1 MADQVEKGNKMKII
15 EVDEELYQF
24 IASKTQSIGESAS
37 DILRRLLN
45 LSASSLN
52 SNSLDLQLSL
62 SASENIEPSLT
73 DRAEKNT
80 IVSAPVSAEITKSSV
95 KKQPEQAIQ
104 KLTEKVQNLLASASF
119 QEETKAVVRF
129 LSILTALYRTNPES
143 FAVAIE
149 SEQVQGRTRV
159 YFARDEATLLASGNH
174 TKPKQIP
181 DTPYW
186 VITNN
191 NSGRKMIMLEGVMRE
206 MHLPESLIDDVRNYF
221 VTN

>member
-1 MADQVEKGNKMKII
+1 MKII

-24 IASKTQSIGESAS
+24 IASHTQSIGESAS

-45 LSASSLN
+45 LPTSSVSSVALGAVAAESAVTAEN
-52 SNSLDLQLSL
+52 P
-62 SASENIEPSLT
+62 ASEAKSAVKNDFVLES
-73 DRAEKNT
+73 AVEKT
-80 IVSAPVSAEITKSSV
+80 AVEKTVVEKTV
-95 KKQPEQAIQ
+95 KKQPEQFISHIVN
-104 KLTEKVQNLLASASF
+104 KVRQVIESDAF

-129 LSILTALYRTNPES
+129 LAILTALYRTNPEGFS
-143 FAVAIE
+143 LAIE

-159 YFARDEATLLASGNH
+159 YFARDEATLLAAGTH

-191 NSGRKMIMLEGVMRE
+191 NSGRKMIMLEGVMRG
-206 MHLPESLIDDVRNYF
+206 MQLPEALIEDIRGYF
-221 VTN
+221 IVN

>member
-1 MADQVEKGNKMKII
+1 MKII

-45 LSASSLN
+45 LSASGLN

-62 SASENIEPSLT
+62 SASENIEPSQT
-73 DRAEKNT
+73 DRTEKNT

>member
-1 MADQVEKGNKMKII
+1 MKII

-45 LSASSLN
+45 LSSS
-52 SNSLDLQLSL
+52 SVSSTALDF
-62 SASENIEPSLT
+62 SASEAVSVSQHTAPLSRESAVKNEAISETTAEPNKPLS
-73 DRAEKNT
+73 
-80 IVSAPVSAEITKSSV
+80 

-104 KLTEKVQNLLASASF
+104 KLTEKVQNVLASSSF

-129 LSILTALYRTNPES
+129 LMILTALYRTNPES

-191 NSGRKMIMLEGVMRE
+191 NSGRKMIMLDGVMRE
-206 MHLPESLIDDVRNYF
+206 MHLPESLIDEVRAYF

>member
-1 MADQVEKGNKMKII
+1 MKII

>member
-1 MADQVEKGNKMKII
+1 MKII

-45 LSASSLN
+45 LSTSSV
-52 SNSLDLQLSL
+52 SSTALDFS
-62 SASENIEPSLT
+62 SPEPVV
-73 DRAEKNT
+73 APE
-80 IVSAPVSAEITKSSV
+80 PVSTPQSAVKNEPVLVPVQPEPAKPMS

-104 KLTEKVQNLLASASF
+104 KLTEKVQNLLASEAF

-159 YFARDEATLLASGNH
+159 YFARDEATLLAAGNH

-206 MHLPESLIDDVRNYF
+206 MHLPDSLIDDVRGYF
-221 VTN
+221 IVN

>member
-1 MADQVEKGNKMKII
+1 MKII

-24 IASKTQSIGESAS
+24 IASHTQSIGESAS

-45 LSASSLN
+45 LPTSSVSSVALGAVAAESAVAAENPVSEAK
-52 SNSLDLQLSL
+52 
-62 SASENIEPSLT
+62 SAVKNDFVLEPSV
-73 DRAEKNT
+73 EKPAVEKT
-80 IVSAPVSAEITKSSV
+80 VVEKTV
-95 KKQPEQAIQ
+95 KKQPEQFISHIVN
-104 KLTEKVQNLLASASF
+104 KVRQVIESDAF

-129 LSILTALYRTNPES
+129 LSILTALYRTNPEGFS
-143 FAVAIE
+143 LAIE

-159 YFARDEATLLASGNH
+159 YFARDEATLLAAGTH

-191 NSGRKMIMLEGVMRE
+191 NSGRKMIMLEGVMRG
-206 MHLPESLIDDVRNYF
+206 MQLPEALIEDIRGYF
-221 VTN
+221 IVN

>member
-1 MADQVEKGNKMKII
+1 MKII

-45 LSASSLN
+45 LSVSSLT
-52 SNSLDLQLSL
+52 SNALEL
-62 SASENIEPSLT
+62 
-73 DRAEKNT
+73 
-80 IVSAPVSAEITKSSV
+80 PVSSADVAENVIRSNVETENVQKKQAALATMQSEVAKSV

-104 KLTEKVQNLLASASF
+104 KLTEKVQNLLSSTSF

-143 FAVAIE
+143 FSVAIE

-159 YFARDEATLLASGNH
+159 YFARDEATLLAAGNH

-206 MHLPESLIDDVRNYF
+206 MHLPESLIDDVRGYF
-221 VTN
+221 VIN

>member
-1 MADQVEKGNKMKII
+1 MKII

-45 LSASSLN
+45 LSVSSLT
-52 SNSLDLQLSL
+52 SNVLEL
-62 SASENIEPSLT
+62 
-73 DRAEKNT
+73 
-80 IVSAPVSAEITKSSV
+80 PVSSADVAENAIRSNVETENVPKKQAALATMQSEVAKSV

-104 KLTEKVQNLLASASF
+104 KLTEKVQNLLSSTSF

-143 FAVAIE
+143 FSVAIE

-159 YFARDEATLLASGNH
+159 YFARDEATLLAAGNH

-206 MHLPESLIDDVRNYF
+206 MHLPESLIDDVRGYF

>member
-1 MADQVEKGNKMKII
+1 MKII

-45 LSASSLN
+45 LSVSSLT
-52 SNSLDLQLSL
+52 SNALEL
-62 SASENIEPSLT
+62 
-73 DRAEKNT
+73 
-80 IVSAPVSAEITKSSV
+80 PVSSADVAENAIRSNVETENVQKKQAALATMQSEVAKSV

-104 KLTEKVQNLLASASF
+104 KLTEKVQNLLSSTSF

-143 FAVAIE
+143 FSVAIE

-159 YFARDEATLLASGNH
+159 YFARDEATLLAAGNH

-206 MHLPESLIDDVRNYF
+206 MHLPESLIDDVRGYF
-221 VTN
+221 VIN

>member
-1 MADQVEKGNKMKII
+1 MKII

-45 LSASSLN
+45 LSVSSLT
-52 SNSLDLQLSL
+52 SNVLEL
-62 SASENIEPSLT
+62 
-73 DRAEKNT
+73 
-80 IVSAPVSAEITKSSV
+80 PVSSADVAENAIRSNVETKNVQKKQAALATIQSEVAKSI

-104 KLTEKVQNLLASASF
+104 KLTEKVQNLLSSTSF

-143 FAVAIE
+143 FSVAIE

-159 YFARDEATLLASGNH
+159 YFARDEATLLAAGNH

-206 MHLPESLIDDVRNYF
+206 MHLPESLIDDVRGYF

>member
-1 MADQVEKGNKMKII
+1 MKII

-45 LSASSLN
+45 LSVSSLT
-52 SNSLDLQLSL
+52 SNVLEL
-62 SASENIEPSLT
+62 
-73 DRAEKNT
+73 
-80 IVSAPVSAEITKSSV
+80 PVSSADVAENAIRSNVETENVQKKQAVLATMQSEVAKSV

-104 KLTEKVQNLLASASF
+104 KLTEKVQNLLSSTSF

-143 FAVAIE
+143 FSVAIE

-159 YFARDEATLLASGNH
+159 YFARDEATLLAAGNH

-186 VITNN
+186 AITNN

-206 MHLPESLIDDVRNYF
+206 MHLPESLIDDVRGYF

>member
-1 MADQVEKGNKMKII
+1 MKII

-45 LSASSLN
+45 LSVSSLT
-52 SNSLDLQLSL
+52 SNVLEL
-62 SASENIEPSLT
+62 
-73 DRAEKNT
+73 
-80 IVSAPVSAEITKSSV
+80 PVSSADVAENAIRSNVEAESTQKKQAALATMQSEVAKSV

-104 KLTEKVQNLLASASF
+104 KLTEKVQNLLSSTSF

-143 FAVAIE
+143 FSVAIE

-159 YFARDEATLLASGNH
+159 YFARDEATLLAAGNH

-206 MHLPESLIDDVRNYF
+206 MHLPESLIDDVRGYF
-221 VTN
+221 VIN

>member
-1 MADQVEKGNKMKII
+1 MKII

-62 SASENIEPSLT
+62 SASENIEPSQT

>member
-1 MADQVEKGNKMKII
+1 MKII

-45 LSASSLN
+45 LSVSSLT
-52 SNSLDLQLSL
+52 SNALEL
-62 SASENIEPSLT
+62 
-73 DRAEKNT
+73 
-80 IVSAPVSAEITKSSV
+80 PVSSADVAENAIRSNVETENVPKKQAALATIQSEVAKSV

-104 KLTEKVQNLLASASF
+104 KLTEKVQNLLSSTSF

-143 FAVAIE
+143 FSVAIE

-159 YFARDEATLLASGNH
+159 YFARDEATLLAAGNH

-206 MHLPESLIDDVRNYF
+206 MHLPESLIDDVRGYF

>member
-1 MADQVEKGNKMKII
+1 MKII

-45 LSASSLN
+45 LSVSSLT
-52 SNSLDLQLSL
+52 SNALEL
-62 SASENIEPSLT
+62 
-73 DRAEKNT
+73 
-80 IVSAPVSAEITKSSV
+80 PVSSADVAENVIRSNVETENVQKKQAALATMQSEVAKSV

-104 KLTEKVQNLLASASF
+104 KLTEKVQNLLSSTSF

-143 FAVAIE
+143 FSVAIE

-159 YFARDEATLLASGNH
+159 YFARDEATLLAAGNH

-206 MHLPESLIDDVRNYF
+206 MHLPESLIDDVRGYF